1 MPNLFLVLAIF
12 LLVLLVGRWVVVQ
25 HSPSYSLRTKLL
37 LALLGVVILSVL
49 LVSIFNNLFLRA
61 QLTAEVGD
69 NLQELARSKA
79 QAVGDWVAK
88 EVDILE
94 ALSVNRVLQEGL
106 EVANEQ
112 YTGRDTADIQNQ
124 LSQLN
129 HYWQTNLTNDPLHQQ
144 ILTNDLAT
152 ELLRFRNQFPENLEI
167 LVTDSQGG
175 LVAATNVTEP
185 YQYTQLAW
193 WQATYRQGRGSNQL
207 TFVPETKELLISLPV
222 YGLQSQIVVGVIRSR
237 ISLNS
242 LLDILLFEE
251 SGRQQ
256 RVDLFLPDNTLF
268 VPHSAGLTSVSI
280 APNLLSGLQQMTRE
294 NLPYASLVY
303 MDEPGLVSQVGMF
316 SSDPGSRL
324 QIEQLKWQIIAHQP
338 EREVFLV
345 VNTALRT
352 TIITGLG
359 AMLLVGGLTFWL
371 VQWLANPIVQLN
383 GVIQQVAAGNLAAR
397 AIVYTK
403 DEIGLLATTF
413 NDMAGRL
420 QQTLSALT
428 QRTEMLQTSS
438 EVASAASLT
447 LDLDQVLQSSVALIG
462 KRFGFYHTA
471 IFIVE
476 SGSETAILRES
487 YSHKAKNL
495 QLQGYSLAIGSE
507 SLVGQATA
515 SQYPYIIE
523 NVASQP
529 FYYPHPSLPETKA
542 EAVFPLLVGGAV
554 IGALDVQ
561 SDQLGVFT
569 PDLVNLLKTLADQI
583 AVAVQHAWLYQEQKF
598 TADRLA
604 ELDRLKMQF
613 LAYISHELRTPLNS
627 IIGFSRLLLRGMNGP
642 ITAKQG
648 EDLTLIYENGRHLLG
663 IINSLLDLSKIE
675 AGKLE
680 LVYGQVN
687 VATVVEG
694 AVATGVG
701 LLKDKPIV
709 LKSCQVANL
718 PLIQADETR
727 VKQILFNL
735 VSNAVKF
742 TPAGTI
748 RVIANADQHWV
759 TISVVDTGI
768 GIPKEKLGEIFDEF
782 AQVDSSNSRQFEGTG
797 LGLPISKKLVELH
810 GGRIWVESEP
820 GQGSTFTFSLPI
832 QPPLLADPVLANAL
846 GNGHGQLIPAG

>member
-1 MPNLFLVLAIF
+1 MPNLLLSLAI
-12 LLVLLVGRWVVVQ
+12 LLFVLLVAGRGVVQ
-25 HSPSYSLRTKLL
+25 HSPDYSLRTKLM
-37 LALLGVVILSVL
+37 LALFGVVILSVT
-49 LVSIFNNLFLRA
+49 LVSIFNSLFLRS

-79 QAVGDWVAK
+79 QAVGDWMAK

-94 ALSVNRVLQEGL
+94 ALSVNRVLQDGL

-112 YTGRDTADIQNQ
+112 YTGRDSTDIQARLDQ
-124 LSQLN
+124 LDQ
-129 HYWQTNLTNDPLHQQ
+129 YWQTNLPNDPLQQ
-144 ILTNDLAT
+144 QTLTNNLAI

-167 LVTDSQGG
+167 LVTDNQGG
-175 LVAATNVTEP
+175 LVAATNVTEA
-185 YQYTQLAW
+185 YQYTQTDW
-193 WQATYRQGRGSNQL
+193 WQATYRQGRGSKQL
-207 TFVPETKELLISLPV
+207 AFASDTKEILISLPV
-222 YGLQSQIVVGVIRSR
+222 YGRQSQIVVGVIRSR

-251 SGRQQ
+251 NGREQ

-268 VPHSAGLTSVSI
+268 IPHSAGLSLTPI
-280 APNLLSGLQQMTRE
+280 TPDLLAGLQEMTRE
-294 NLPYASLVY
+294 NLPYASLTY
-303 MDEPGLVSQVGMF
+303 RDEPGLVSQVGMF

-324 QIEQLKWQIIAHQP
+324 QIEQLQWQIIAHQS
-338 EREVFLV
+338 ERDVFLV

-359 AMLLVGGLTFWL
+359 AMLLTGGLTFWL

-383 GVIQQVAAGNLAAR
+383 GVIKAVAAGDLSAR

-447 LDLDQVLQSSVALIG
+447 LDLNQVLQSSVALIG

-476 SGSETAILRES
+476 PGTETAILRES
-487 YSHKAKNL
+487 YSDKAKNL
-495 QLQGYSLAIGSE
+495 QLQGYSLAIGSK

-515 SQYPYIIE
+515 NQHPYIIE

-529 FYYPHPSLPETKA
+529 FYQPHPSLLETKA

-561 SDQLGVFT
+561 SDQLGLFT
-569 PDLVNLLKTLADQI
+569 PDLVKLLKTLADQI
-583 AVAVQHAWLYQEQKF
+583 AVAVQHAWLYQEQKL

-627 IIGFSRLLLRGMNGP
+627 IIGFSRLLLKGMNGP
-642 ITAKQG
+642 ITPKQG

-680 LVYGQVN
+680 LVYGDVN
-687 VATVVEG
+687 VAGVIEG
-694 AVATGVG
+694 VMATAMG

-709 LKSCQVANL
+709 LKSCQVTNL

-727 VKQILFNL
+727 VKQILLNL
-735 VSNAVKF
+735 VSNAIKF
-742 TPAGTI
+742 TAAGTV
-748 RVIANADQHWV
+748 RVIANTDQHWV

-797 LGLPISKKLVELH
+797 LGLPISKKLVALH

-832 QPPLLADPVLANAL
+832 QPPLLAGPVLVKSP
-846 GNGHGQLIPAG
+846 GNENGQLVPAG